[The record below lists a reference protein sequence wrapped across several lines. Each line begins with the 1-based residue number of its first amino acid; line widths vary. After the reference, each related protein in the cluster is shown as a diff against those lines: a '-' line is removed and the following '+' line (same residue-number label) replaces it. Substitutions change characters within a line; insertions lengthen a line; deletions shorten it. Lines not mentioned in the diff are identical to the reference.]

1 MKKRIVAALF
11 IFIVTCVMLFI
22 VSNMDKNAPI
32 KIKTELNDSEVLPEV
47 ELSRGKLYFQQY
59 SEILDGLTAEERR
72 EARLA
77 GLELMDAESISVIKI
92 VGQEEL
98 EQAMNIYPEYWNIC
112 GKIGEEPYSA
122 ELEVPLDIKVWKE
135 QNKVGLRNIAGSGTV
150 LAYRFYKDY
159 SDGSPYI
166 FVEAGAADAELL
178 NRHAELGL
186 NAIKTIRE
194 VYGHKGSLIGDVPLT
209 ISYRKLPKSQMDLLG
224 ERVVHMYAEMVLGET
239 RYMVESIGFTQRE
252 FIDFLISVYEAPRP
266 EKRDI
271 VTYILDNNSEIKE
284 EVENILNGNT

>member
-1 MKKRIVAALF
+1 MRKRIVAALF
-11 IFIVTCVMLFI
+11 IFIVTCAILFI
-22 VSNMDKNAPI
+22 VSDMDRNAPI
-32 KIKTELNDSEVLPEV
+32 TIKTELNDSEVLPEV
-47 ELSRGKLYFQQY
+47 ELSRGKLYFQQH
-59 SEILDGLTAEERR
+59 SEILNGLTDEDRR

-77 GLELMDAESISVIKI
+77 GMELMNAESVSVIKI
-92 VGQEEL
+92 VGQEEFG
-98 EQAMNIYPEYWNIC
+98 QAMNIYPEYWNIC
-112 GKIGEEPYSA
+112 GKIGEEPYST
-122 ELEVPLDIKVWKE
+122 ELEVPLYIKVWKE

-150 LAYRFYKDY
+150 LTYRFYKDY

-178 NRHAELGL
+178 DRHAELGSGT
-186 NAIKTIRE
+186 IKTIRE
-194 VYGHKGSLIGDVPLT
+194 VYGHKGSLIGEVPLA
-209 ISYRKLPKSQMDLLG
+209 ISYRKLPKSQIEPHG
-224 ERVVHMYAEMVLGET
+224 EQVVHMYAEMVLGET

-284 EVENILNGNT
+284 EVENILNRNT